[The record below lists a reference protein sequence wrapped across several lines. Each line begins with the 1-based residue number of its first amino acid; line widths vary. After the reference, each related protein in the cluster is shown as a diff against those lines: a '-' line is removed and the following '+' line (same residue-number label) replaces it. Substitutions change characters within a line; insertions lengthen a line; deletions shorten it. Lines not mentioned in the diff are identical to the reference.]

1 MSGGNGMDR
10 VGRVQEAPGVQSE
23 RLGVVVIHVH
33 TKINV
38 KYQLLQK
45 LKWKRTDT
53 TDCDTLPTKHA
64 VAGR

>member
-1 MSGGNGMDR
+1 MDR
-10 VGRVQEAPGVQSE
+10 VGRVQEAPGVQSG

-53 TDCDTLPTKHA
+53 TDCDTLPT
-64 VAGR
+64 